1 MLNIAKACILLVG
14 LLGVVFA
21 GVPKDAKADGNDN
34 SGLTSSE
41 ITYLTALLCVVF
53 ALVVVIMLFAAVTYR
68 LRLYWKRATERNQLL
83 AEPAKIDNVDI
94 TGA

>member
-34 SGLTSSE
+34 SGLTS
-41 ITYLTALLCVVF
+41 
-53 ALVVVIMLFAAVTYR
+53 
-68 LRLYWKRATERNQLL
+68 K
-83 AEPAKIDNVDI
+83 
-94 TGA
+94 